1 MIETKN
7 ISEMLTSLIETY
19 DFNKNTLSKYLEIT
33 DKEIEKVASWDV
45 ECLPKEPEFR
55 HKILSKIGF
64 LYFGAIEDKDMKL
77 SGFLKVLISYHNI
90 SKMTIAKMACVEE
103 KDIDKL
109 LSNPPRKVE
118 IEAKYKIAVTV
129 MELRFFLKNCEP
141 PV

>member
-1 MIETKN
+1 MGN
-7 ISEMLTSLIETY
+7 
-19 DFNKNTLSKYLEIT
+19 
-33 DKEIEKVASWDV
+33 V
-45 ECLPKEPEFR
+45 ECLPDDPALR
-55 HKILSKIGF
+55 LKIHSKAGF

-118 IEAKYKIAVTV
+118 IEGKYKIAVTV